1 MSASKKFSS
10 CCCKKAGSIGS
21 GAGSGSGLSIG
32 SGAGSGSGLLSSVH
46 WELSSN
52 NRVSTKLA
60 RSIRVENTISAV
72 VLEIDSDKR
81 LKTNI
86 ASVTATDKSST
97 ETLFN
102 SIEAKKFSYKTHP
115 DDTHYGFIAQ
125 DIKNAGNG
133 LEHLVSMNENGF
145 YSVRMLE
152 IIPFL
157 FAKIKQ
163 LEERIAQLEK

>member
-1 MSASKKFSS
+1 MSASKKFNG

-21 GAGSGSGLSIG
+21 GANKG
-32 SGAGSGSGLLSSVH
+32 SGANDL
-46 WELSSN
+46 WELIHGQ
-52 NRVSTKLA
+52 VSTKLA
-60 RSIRVENTISAV
+60 RSVRVENTISSV

-86 ASVTATDKSST
+86 APVTATDKSST

-163 LEERIAQLEK
+163 LEERIVQLEK